1 MTMLPV
7 CNACRDGQDFPT
19 AITMA
24 FQPIVDVSTRSI
36 YAGEALVRG
45 INGESA
51 GSILAAVDERNR
63 YAFDQALP
71 HQGDR
76 MRCAD
81 RATDAAVDQLHAQR
95 GL

>member
-1 MTMLPV
+1 MPTLPV

-45 INGESA
+45 VNGESA
-51 GSILAAVDERNR
+51 GSILAAVDER
-63 YAFDQALP
+63 
-71 HQGDR
+71 
-76 MRCAD
+76 
-81 RATDAAVDQLHAQR
+81 
-95 GL
+95 